1 MDSSQH
7 ARFTSQQL
15 LAEIDDILHEMP
27 TRATIRQET
36 EENYA
41 WLGRVS
47 ALIENW
53 NPPMSVLLRIY
64 LDQFYGRMAHEV
76 EESLRKIVTLL
87 YQARHDLRMKTVGPV
102 NVLVGE
108 GRVFDYFDE
117 IRKIVEAAKDDILFI
132 DPYIDAG
139 FVSRYLTHV
148 APGVRIR
155 LLARERLDS
164 LLPAV
169 DAFVEQ
175 SKAQIEVRS
184 SADFHDRYVIVDKVA
199 CYQSGASFRDGPKA
213 APTTLTQITDAFPA
227 VLETYEALWTSS
239 NPER

>member
-7 ARFTSQQL
+7 ARFTNQQL
-15 LAEIDDILHEMP
+15 LAEIDDILREMP

-102 NVLVGE
+102 NVLIGE
-108 GRVFDYFDE
+108 GMVFDYFDE
-117 IRKIVEAAKDDILFI
+117 IRKIADAAKEDVLFI

-155 LLARERLDS
+155 LLVRERLDS

-184 SADFHDRYVIVDKVA
+184 SADFNDRYVIVDKVA

-227 VLETYEALWTSS
+227 VLETYETLWTSA